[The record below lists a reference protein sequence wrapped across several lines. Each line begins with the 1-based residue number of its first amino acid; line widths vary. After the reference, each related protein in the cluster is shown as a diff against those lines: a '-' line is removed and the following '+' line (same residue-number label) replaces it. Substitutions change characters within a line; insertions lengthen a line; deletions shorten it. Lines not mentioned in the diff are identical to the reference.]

1 MYYSRYKHW
10 HDFKFQTVIISDD
23 LLFSLFNSVIESSD
37 DWYLFQQNSIEKNIK
52 KLFDNV
58 NISEEEWLYIYEDSA
73 YIESSAIMRVY
84 KRFHKDQL
92 TAARKKFNK
101 KMSIKWVL
109 VEHKFEFVQKYW
121 ARTAFYLIS
130 QADLSSIET
139 HYLTVCLLSNI
150 MIYLQENQISEFF
163 SCSFSLLK
171 QYFVSAAAAAAVN
184 EKVVDEII
192 ETAATN

>member
-84 KRFHKDQL
+84 KRSWEDQL

-101 KMSIKWVL
+101 KMSRKWVS
-109 VEHKFEFVQKYW
+109 VKHEFEFVQKYW
-121 ARTAFYLIS
+121 VRTAFYLIS
-130 QADLSSIET
+130 QVDSSSVEAY
-139 HYLTVCLLSNI
+139 YLTACFLSNI
-150 MIYLQENQISEFF
+150 MICLWENQISQFF
-163 SCSFSLLK
+163 DCSSSLLE
-171 QYFVSAAAAAAVN
+171 QYFADAAAVN
-184 EKVVDEII
+184 EKVVDEIVD
-192 ETAATN
+192 TAAKN